1 MRISRRW
8 HSGSRR
14 GGSARGGRSSL
25 RRAGCTRPSAPPR
38 ERSCRSSRARSRC
51 SAVSEPPRPERPSF
65 RASYRLQLTPEFGFR
80 EALALVPYL
89 RDLGISH
96 LYLSPSLQAREGSTH
111 GYDVV
116 DPRRVSDALGGED
129 AFRELASAGL
139 GVILDIVPN
148 HMAAVDE
155 NEFWRDVRLREM
167 FFDVDLRTGF
177 HRRFFDIGELGGV
190 KQEDW
195 EVFWA
200 THAKVIELV
209 RAGLVDGVR
218 VDHPDGLADPAEYFR
233 RLAEAGVEHV
243 WAEKILEPGEELRDW
258 PVDGT
263 TGYEFLNDV
272 MALHVNPG
280 AEEGFT
286 ALYEE
291 LTGDTR
297 RFDDIAQLSK
307 LEVAVNIFEPELRR
321 LHQEVEVENLPLSL
335 ASFHVYRTYVRAA
348 DGVVEDADREEV
360 ARANVSEELRSIL
373 LLEEPAFR
381 KRMHEEFVVRFQQT
395 TGPVMAKGVEDTA
408 FYRYFRLA
416 ALNEVGGSPARFALA
431 VDGFHERNL
440 ERARRFPLH
449 LLTTFTHDT
458 KRSPDVRSR
467 IVALTWLPDEWA
479 EHVRAWH
486 ELSGGLP
493 DAREEYL
500 VYQTLVG
507 AWPIGRDRLDAYL
520 EKALREGKVTSNW
533 LDPNLEHEE
542 HVKSF
547 AGALGDSAEFR
558 RSFDPFVER
567 VAALGRRISLSQVLL
582 KLTAPGIPDV
592 YQGDELEA
600 LALVDPDNRRPVD
613 WDARRLALDAVRGG
627 VLPDDE
633 NAKLYVT
640 WRTLALRARHEEA
653 FAGAYEP
660 LELGDGVC
668 AFVRGGEVLVAVGV
682 RPDADPAAP
691 SGWRDVLGLPGL
703 LLAEQ
708 E

>member
-1 MRISRRW
+1 M
-8 HSGSRR
+8 
-14 GGSARGGRSSL
+14 
-25 RRAGCTRPSAPPR
+25 
-38 ERSCRSSRARSRC
+38 
-51 SAVSEPPRPERPSF
+51 
-65 RASYRLQLTPEFGFR
+65 
-80 EALALVPYL
+80 PYL

-116 DPRRVSDALGGED
+116 DPRRISDALGGED

-155 NEFWRDVRLREM
+155 NEFWRDLRLREM

-218 VDHPDGLADPAEYFR
+218 VDHPDGLADPADYFG
-233 RLAEAGVEHV
+233 RLADAGVEHV

-272 MALHVNPG
+272 MALHVNPD
-280 AEEGFT
+280 AEKSFT

-321 LHQEVEVENLPLSL
+321 LHQELEVENLPLAL
-335 ASFHVYRTYVRAA
+335 ASFHVYRTYVRP
-348 DGVVEDADREEV
+348 DEGIVEDADRVEV
-360 ARANVSEELRSIL
+360 ARANVSDELRSIL
-373 LLEEPAFR
+373 LLEEPGFR
-381 KRMHEEFVVRFQQT
+381 RGMHEEFVVRFQQA
-395 TGPVMAKGVEDTA
+395 TGPVMAKGLEDTA

-416 ALNEVGGSPARFALA
+416 ALNEVGGSPARFALD

-533 LDPNLEHEE
+533 LDPNLEHETR
-542 HVKSF
+542 VKGF
-547 AGALGDSAEFR
+547 AGALADSADFR
-558 RSFDPFVER
+558 SSFDPFVER

-582 KLTAPGIPDV
+582 KLTAPGVPDV

-613 WDARRLALDAVRGG
+613 WAARRSALADLQAGAEPTVHT
-627 VLPDDE
+627 L
-633 NAKLYVT
+633 KLYLT
-640 WRTLALRARHEEA
+640 WRVLALRSEHEAA
-653 FAGAYEP
+653 FAGSYEP
-660 LELGDGVC
+660 RDAGAGAC
-668 AFVRGGEVLVAVGV
+668 AFVRGGEVFVAAGV
-682 RPDADPAAP
+682 CPDVDPAAP
-691 SGWRDVLGLPGL
+691 AGWRDVLGVPGL
-703 LLAEQ
+703 IAAVRDR
-708 E
+708 